1 MIRSKFYLLAV
12 VAAAFALP
20 GAVVAASYGAE
31 FAAEAVRSMPQQ
43 KQSLSAQMYVG
54 KEGMRR
60 VEYVVGSKPVVEIII
75 PARGVTWRLNP
86 VAKSYTE
93 FVTTPTPSPA
103 ELQVNPCAGQIN
115 VTCTRLGREKINNR
129 DADKWEI
136 ITAFKNQDIKM
147 LRWVDANN
155 GFPLIQQMPNGQKA
169 EMRLV
174 GAEKVNG
181 RQVEKWEL
189 VSSWSE
195 RSASSFQ
202 WYDPVLKLAV
212 REEGPAGMVNELRN
226 IQPGP
231 QPEHL
236 FQLPAG
242 YSKTDA
248 PKQGGLRLVP
258 TK

>member
-1 MIRSKFYLLAV
+1 MCSRFYLSALIGV
-12 VAAAFALP
+12 VFNLP
-20 GAVVAASYGAE
+20 GVLVAASYGAE
-31 FAAEAVRSMPQQ
+31 FAAEAIRSLPQQ
-43 KQSLSAQMYVG
+43 KQSHSARMYVG

-60 VEYVVGSKPVVEIII
+60 VEYKAGSKQVVEIII
-75 PARGVTWRLNP
+75 PVRGITWRLDLA
-86 VAKSYTE
+86 AKNYME
-93 FVTTPTPSPA
+93 FVKASTPSPA
-103 ELQVNPCAGQIN
+103 EIQANPCAGQTN
-115 VTCTRLGREKINNR
+115 VTCTALGREKVNDR

-136 ITAFKNQDIKM
+136 ITSFKNQDIKV

-174 GAEKVNG
+174 GGEKVNG

-189 VSSWSE
+189 LSSWNQ
-195 RSASSFQ
+195 RSASSYQ

-212 REEGPAGMVNELRN
+212 REEGPAGMVNELQN
-226 IQPGP
+226 IQQGP

-236 FQLPAG
+236 FQLPPG
-242 YSKTDA
+242 FNKIDA
-248 PKQGGLRLVP
+248 PKNSGLRIVP